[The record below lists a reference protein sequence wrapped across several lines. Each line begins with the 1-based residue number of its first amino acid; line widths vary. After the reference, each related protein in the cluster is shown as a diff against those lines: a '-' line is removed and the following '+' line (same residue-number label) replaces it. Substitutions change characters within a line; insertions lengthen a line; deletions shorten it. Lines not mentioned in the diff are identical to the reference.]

1 VTVDVK
7 KWIEIW
13 KKIQY
18 LLAKERAFIAPQV
31 GPTRFEVVQDDVRGA
46 ISYRMLHGFICARP
60 GRASRG

>member
-18 LLAKERAFIAPQV
+18 LLAEERAFIAPQA
-31 GPTRFEVVQDDVRGA
+31 GPTRFEVIQDDVKGCHFLSNPPR
-46 ISYRMLHGFICARP
+46 IYLRKTRP
-60 GRASRG
+60 GK